1 MLECIV
7 TLVVGIACIVIGILN
22 TRGNI
27 SMLHSYHT
35 KRVSEED
42 RIPFGRLVGIG
53 MIAIGVAVTVGAG
66 LVTVGEKTESAV
78 LTVVGYSVMAAGFVF
93 GIGISFYA
101 MIKYNKGIF

>member
-1 MLECIV
+1 MLEYIV
-7 TLVVGIACIVIGILN
+7 VLIIGIACIVIGIMN
-22 TRGNI
+22 TKGHI
-27 SMLHSYHT
+27 SMMHSYHR

-53 MIAIGVAVTVGAG
+53 MIAIGVAATVGAG
-66 LVTVGEKTESAV
+66 MVTAGERMENTA
-78 LTVVGYSVMAAGFVF
+78 LTVVGYAIMTVGFVF